1 MISKEEYNS
10 QSYNIE
16 ENPAVSELKSNAT
29 KYALD
34 ICRAYNLDGEVF
46 QFPNSTTNS
55 VFSVGSEQ
63 DRQVLKIL
71 PYDRLFFGEVSLLKR
86 WSEAGVSVPRVTHK
100 NDDKK
105 IVPYCFFIMD
115 YLPSSE
121 VRVDNYKVSVV
132 DELISNVIEQL
143 KAGHKIQEVS
153 FGWINYHTDQLGDP
167 NWNTT
172 LIKLLEG
179 RGKSLVLQ
187 GALSIHDLER
197 ISVDVRSLPQIDQ
210 SSLLHGDLRP
220 ENVIVSPDLNVS
232 IIDPDPIGGDGLYDV
247 AYLSTSI
254 GVQHVDSLQFLGK
267 YLGTTPSNTDIRRWN
282 IYRALS
288 AIRQCSAVLKKLP
301 SVKKSDT
308 IKSMKY
314 FVDEVIKYDN

>member
-210 SSLLHGDLRP
+210 SSLLHGDLIFRFTHS
-220 ENVIVSPDLNVS
+220 VITNPVYAVFLRVRR
-232 IIDPDPIGGDGLYDV
+232 GLLFY
-247 AYLSTSI
+247 
-254 GVQHVDSLQFLGK
+254 H
-267 YLGTTPSNTDIRRWN
+267 
-282 IYRALS
+282 
-288 AIRQCSAVLKKLP
+288 KKLSEAQRFFCVYFLIVIESSP
-301 SVKKSDT
+301 ALANTFVSRWHNGNEVSD
-308 IKSMKY
+308 I
-314 FVDEVIKYDN
+314 